1 MPVPP
6 VESLLVTGQLPVVNM
21 PRSPQPLTPLFRW
34 PGGKRWLVPQLKEL
48 VPTDLGRY
56 YEPFFGGG
64 ALFLALRP
72 TDATISDRNSE
83 LMDCY
88 RAIRDDHSQV
98 ASILRGLPR
107 DREAYLKIRSTI
119 PDGVAAR
126 AARLI
131 YLTTL
136 AFNGIYRVNRQGEFN
151 VPYGGRTYDSLGDEE
166 TLRAHADAFA
176 TAEIKSVDF
185 EKAVVGAGR
194 GDFVYLDPPYTVTH
208 SNNGF
213 VRYNDR
219 IFSWGDQ
226 KRLAGLAESLSEA
239 GCSVVVSNAF
249 HDSILALYPSFRAV
263 TVTRT
268 SAMAAT
274 ADKRGVIRE
283 LVLTNVAM
291 GRSAQDG

>member
-6 VESLLVTGQLPVVNM
+6 GDAVLVTEPLPPAEVR
-21 PRSPQPLTPLFRW
+21 PSRPLAPLFRW
-34 PGGKRWLVPQLKEL
+34 PGGKRWLVPQLKGL
-48 VPTDLGRY
+48 VPAKLGRY

-72 TDATISDRNSE
+72 TDATISDSNTA

-88 RAIRDDHSQV
+88 RAIRDDYSQV
-98 ASILRGLPR
+98 AKILREMPR
-107 DREAYLKIRSTI
+107 DRQAYLRIRSNI
-119 PDGVAAR
+119 PDGASAR

-136 AFNGIYRVNRQGEFN
+136 AFNGIHRVNRKGEFN
-151 VPYGGRTYDSLGDEE
+151 VPYGGRTYDDLGDEE
-166 TLRAHADAFA
+166 TLRAHADALA
-176 TAEIKSVDF
+176 TAEIRSGDF
-185 EKAVVGAGR
+185 ENAVVGAGR

-226 KRLAGLAESLSEA
+226 KRLAGFAESLSSS
-239 GCSVVVSNAF
+239 GCTVAVSNAF

-263 TVTRT
+263 AVTRT
-268 SAMAAT
+268 SVMAAT
-274 ADKRGVIRE
+274 AGRRGPIRE
-283 LVLTNVAM
+283 LVLTNAGV
-291 GRSAQDG
+291 GSPAQDG